1 MNFDPNYVL
10 SEVDQRR
17 IKPLLDD
24 IFDSTIKFTYLITM
38 TYPYR
43 ITDYTEVMKHNRHK
57 LYVLKK
63 NLNQSIKSFTTI
75 EKHTSPHNIRDPH
88 DPEFYTKTFYKED
101 DEGKTR
107 LVSRYGSLHT
117 HTLID
122 AENTSMNR
130 IRSLIRTHCSKEY
143 NSAFGG
149 FNIKRVND
157 KVSILS
163 YMTKDISLPYL
174 KDLNLDRRMV
184 IDTANSSIGR
194 NHPSIRGSYEVSRQ
208 NRISE
213 RVDRKLSYA
222 SSEYR

>member
-10 SEVDQRR
+10 TEIDERR

-24 IFDSTIKFTYLITM
+24 IFDSTIIFTYLITM
-38 TYPYR
+38 TYPFR

-88 DPEFYTKTFYKED
+88 DPELYTNTFYKDD
-101 DEGKTR
+101 DEGKKR

-122 AENTSMNR
+122 AQNTSMNR
-130 IRSLIRTHCSKEY
+130 IRNLIRTHCSKEY

-149 FNIKRVND
+149 FNIKKVTD
-157 KVSILS
+157 KVTILS

-184 IDTANSSIGR
+184 IDSANSSIGR

-213 RVDRKLSYA
+213 RLDRKLS
-222 SSEYR
+222 

>member
-1 MNFDPNYVL
+1 MNFDPDYVL
-10 SEVDQRR
+10 TEIDERR

-24 IFDSTIKFTYLITM
+24 IFDSTIIFTYFITM
-38 TYPYR
+38 TYPFR
-43 ITDYTEVMKHNRHK
+43 ITDYSEVMKHNRHK

-75 EKHTSPHNIRDPH
+75 EKHTSLYNIRDPH
-88 DPEFYTKTFYKED
+88 DPKLYTNTFYKDD
-101 DEGKTR
+101 DEGKKR

-149 FNIKRVND
+149 FNIKKVTD
-157 KVSILS
+157 KVTILS

-184 IDTANSSIGR
+184 IDSANSSIGR
-194 NHPSIRGSYEVSRQ
+194 NHPSIRGSYEVNRK

-213 RVDRKLSYA
+213 RLDRKLS
-222 SSEYR
+222 

>member
-1 MNFDPNYVL
+1 MNFDPDYVL
-10 SEVDQRR
+10 TEIDERR

-24 IFDSTIKFTYLITM
+24 IFDSTIIFTYFITM
-38 TYPYR
+38 TYPFR
-43 ITDYTEVMKHNRHK
+43 ITDYSEVMKHNRHK

-75 EKHTSPHNIRDPH
+75 EKHTSPYNIRDPH
-88 DPEFYTKTFYKED
+88 DPELYTNTFYKDD
-101 DEGKTR
+101 DEGKKR

-122 AENTSMNR
+122 AQNTSMNR

-149 FNIKRVND
+149 FNIKKVTD
-157 KVSILS
+157 KVTILS

-184 IDTANSSIGR
+184 IDSANSSIGR
-194 NHPSIRGSYEVSRQ
+194 NHPSIRGSYEVNRQ

-213 RVDRKLSYA
+213 RLDRKLS
-222 SSEYR
+222 

>member
-1 MNFDPNYVL
+1 MNFDPDYVL
-10 SEVDQRR
+10 TEIDERR

-24 IFDSTIKFTYLITM
+24 IFDSTIIFTYFITM
-38 TYPYR
+38 TYPFR
-43 ITDYTEVMKHNRHK
+43 ITDYSEVMKHNRHK

-75 EKHTSPHNIRDPH
+75 EKHTSPYNIRDPH
-88 DPEFYTKTFYKED
+88 DPELYTNTFYKDD
-101 DEGKTR
+101 DEGKKR

-122 AENTSMNR
+122 AQNTSMNR

-149 FNIKRVND
+149 FNIKKVTD
-157 KVSILS
+157 KVTILS

-184 IDTANSSIGR
+184 IDSANSSIGR
-194 NHPSIRGSYEVSRQ
+194 NHPSIRGSYEVNRK

-213 RVDRKLSYA
+213 RLDRKLS
-222 SSEYR
+222 

>member
-1 MNFDPNYVL
+1 MNFDPDYVL
-10 SEVDQRR
+10 TEIDERR

-24 IFDSTIKFTYLITM
+24 IFDSTIIFTYLITM
-38 TYPYR
+38 TYPFR
-43 ITDYTEVMKHNRHK
+43 ITDYSEVMKHNRHK

-75 EKHTSPHNIRDPH
+75 EKHTSPYNIRDPH
-88 DPEFYTKTFYKED
+88 DPELYTNTFYKDD
-101 DEGKTR
+101 DEGKKR

-122 AENTSMNR
+122 AQNTSMNR

-174 KDLNLDRRMV
+174 KDLELDRRMV

-194 NHPSIRGSYEVSRQ
+194 NHPSIRGVYEVNRK

-213 RVDRKLSYA
+213 RVDRSLST
-222 SSEYR
+222 RP

>member
-1 MNFDPNYVL
+1 MNFDPDYVL
-10 SEVDQRR
+10 SEVDERR

-24 IFDSTIKFTYLITM
+24 IFNSTIKFTYFITM

-57 LYVLKK
+57 LYVLKQ
-63 NLNQSIKSFTTI
+63 NLNQPIKSFTTI

-88 DPEFYTKTFYKED
+88 DPEFYTKNFYKED

-107 LVSRYGSLHT
+107 LISRYGSLHT

-122 AENTSMNR
+122 AENTTGNK
-130 IRSLIRTHCSKEY
+130 IRNLIRTHCSREY

-149 FNIKRVND
+149 FNIKKVTD
-157 KVSILS
+157 KVIILS

-184 IDTANSSIGR
+184 IDTANSSIGK

-213 RVDRKLSYA
+213 RVDRSLSTTP
-222 SSEYR
+222 

>member
-1 MNFDPNYVL
+1 MNFDPDYVL

-24 IFDSTIKFTYLITM
+24 IFDSTIKFTYFITM

-43 ITDYTEVMKHNRHK
+43 ITDYSEVMKHNRHK
-57 LYVLKK
+57 LYVLKQ
-63 NLNQSIKSFTTI
+63 NLNQPIKSFTTI

-122 AENTSMNR
+122 AQNTTANK

-149 FNIKRVND
+149 FNIKKVTD
-157 KVSILS
+157 KVTILS
-163 YMTKDISLPYL
+163 YMTKNIS
-174 KDLNLDRRMV
+174 
-184 IDTANSSIGR
+184 
-194 NHPSIRGSYEVSRQ
+194 
-208 NRISE
+208 
-213 RVDRKLSYA
+213 
-222 SSEYR
+222 

>member
-1 MNFDPNYVL
+1 MNFDPDYVL
-10 SEVDQRR
+10 SEVDERR

-24 IFDSTIKFTYLITM
+24 IFNSTIKFTYFITM

-57 LYVLKK
+57 LYVLKQ
-63 NLNQSIKSFTTI
+63 NLNQPIKSFTTI
-75 EKHTSPHNIRDPH
+75 EKHTSPHNIRDPQ

-107 LVSRYGSLHT
+107 LISRYGSLHT

-122 AENTSMNR
+122 AQNTSMNR
-130 IRSLIRTHCSKEY
+130 IRSLIRTHCSREY

-149 FNIKRVND
+149 FNIKKVTD
-157 KVSILS
+157 KVTILS

-184 IDTANSSIGR
+184 IDTANSSIGK

-213 RVDRKLSYA
+213 RFDRSLSTTP
-222 SSEYR
+222 

>member
-1 MNFDPNYVL
+1 MNFDPDYVL
-10 SEVDQRR
+10 TEVDQRR

-24 IFDSTIKFTYLITM
+24 IFDSTIIFTYLITM
-38 TYPYR
+38 TYPFR
-43 ITDYTEVMKHNRHK
+43 ITDYSEVMKHNRHK

-75 EKHTSPHNIRDPH
+75 EKHTSPYNIRDPH
-88 DPEFYTKTFYKED
+88 DPELYTNTFYKDD
-101 DEGKTR
+101 DEGKKR

-122 AENTSMNR
+122 AQNTSMNR

-149 FNIKRVND
+149 FNIKKVTD
-157 KVSILS
+157 KVTILS

-174 KDLNLDRRMV
+174 KNLNLDRRMV
-184 IDTANSSIGR
+184 IDSANSSIGR
-194 NHPSIRGSYEVSRQ
+194 NHPSIRGSYEVNRQ

-213 RVDRKLSYA
+213 RLDRKLS
-222 SSEYR
+222 

>member
-1 MNFDPNYVL
+1 MNLDPNYVL
-10 SEVDQRR
+10 TEIDERR

-24 IFDSTIKFTYLITM
+24 IFDSTIKFTYFISM
-38 TYPYR
+38 TYLNR

-63 NLNQSIKSFTTI
+63 NLKQSIKSFTTI
-75 EKHTSPHNIRDPH
+75 EKHTSPYNIRDPH

-101 DEGKTR
+101 DEGKKR

-122 AENTSMNR
+122 AKNTSMNR
-130 IRSLIRTHCSKEY
+130 IRTLIRTHCSREY
-143 NSAFGG
+143 NSSFGG
-149 FNIKRVND
+149 FNIKKVTD
-157 KVSILS
+157 KVNILS

-174 KDLNLDRRMV
+174 KDLELDRRMV

-194 NHPSIRGSYEVSRQ
+194 NHPSIRGIYEVNRK

-213 RVDRKLSYA
+213 RVDRELFYA
-222 SSEYR
+222 SSEHR

>member
-1 MNFDPNYVL
+1 MNFDPDYVL
-10 SEVDQRR
+10 TEIDERR

-24 IFDSTIKFTYLITM
+24 IFDSTIIFTYLITM
-38 TYPYR
+38 TYPFR
-43 ITDYTEVMKHNRHK
+43 ITDYSEVMKHNRHK

-88 DPEFYTKTFYKED
+88 DPELYTNTFYKDD
-101 DEGKTR
+101 DEGKKR

-149 FNIKRVND
+149 FNIKKVTD
-157 KVSILS
+157 KVTILS

-184 IDTANSSIGR
+184 IDSANSSIGR
-194 NHPSIRGSYEVSRQ
+194 NHPSIRGVYEVNRK

-213 RVDRKLSYA
+213 RLDRKLS
-222 SSEYR
+222 

>member
-1 MNFDPNYVL
+1 MNFDPDYVL
-10 SEVDQRR
+10 TDVDERR

-24 IFDSTIKFTYLITM
+24 IFDSTIKFTYFITM

-43 ITDYTEVMKHNRHK
+43 ITDYSEVMKHNRHK
-57 LYVLKK
+57 LWILKK
-63 NLNQSIKSFTTI
+63 NLKQSIKSFTTI
-75 EKHTSPHNIRDPH
+75 EKHTSPHNILDPE

-101 DEGKTR
+101 DEGKKR

-122 AENTSMNR
+122 AHNTTMNK
-130 IRSLIRTHCSKEY
+130 IRNLIRTYCSKEY

-149 FNIKRVND
+149 FNIKKVTD
-157 KVSILS
+157 KVTILS

-174 KDLNLDRRMV
+174 KDLELDRRMV

-194 NHPSIRGSYEVSRQ
+194 NHPSIRGVYEVNRQ
-208 NRISE
+208 KRLSE
-213 RVDRKLSYA
+213 RIDRKLSYA
-222 SSEYR
+222 S

>member
-10 SEVDQRR
+10 TEIDERR

-24 IFDSTIKFTYLITM
+24 IFDSTIIFTYLITM
-38 TYPYR
+38 TYPFR
-43 ITDYTEVMKHNRHK
+43 ITDYSEVMKHNRHK

-88 DPEFYTKTFYKED
+88 DPELYTNTFYKDD
-101 DEGKTR
+101 DEGKKR

-122 AENTSMNR
+122 AQNTSMNR

-149 FNIKRVND
+149 FNIKKVTD
-157 KVSILS
+157 KVTILS

-184 IDTANSSIGR
+184 IDSANSSIGR
-194 NHPSIRGSYEVSRQ
+194 NHPSIRGSYEVNRK

-213 RVDRKLSYA
+213 RLDRKLS
-222 SSEYR
+222 

>member
-1 MNFDPNYVL
+1 MNYDPDYVL
-10 SEVDQRR
+10 TEVDERR

-24 IFDSTIKFTYLITM
+24 IFDSTIIFTYLITM

-43 ITDYTEVMKHNRHK
+43 ITDYSEVMKHNRHK

-88 DPEFYTKTFYKED
+88 DPKLYTNTFYKDD
-101 DEGKTR
+101 DEGKKR

-122 AENTSMNR
+122 AQNTSMNR

-149 FNIKRVND
+149 FNIKKVTD
-157 KVSILS
+157 KVTILS

-194 NHPSIRGSYEVSRQ
+194 NHPSIRGVYEVNRK

-213 RVDRKLSYA
+213 RVDRSLSTTP
-222 SSEYR
+222 

>member
-1 MNFDPNYVL
+1 MNYDPDYVL
-10 SEVDQRR
+10 TEVDERR

-24 IFDSTIKFTYLITM
+24 IFDSTIIFTYLITM

-88 DPEFYTKTFYKED
+88 DPELYTNTFYKDD
-101 DEGKTR
+101 DEGKKR

-149 FNIKRVND
+149 FNIKKVTD
-157 KVSILS
+157 KVTILS

-184 IDTANSSIGR
+184 IDSANSSIGR
-194 NHPSIRGSYEVSRQ
+194 NHPSIRGSYEVNRK

-213 RVDRKLSYA
+213 RLDRKLS
-222 SSEYR
+222 

>member
-1 MNFDPNYVL
+1 MNFDPDYVL
-10 SEVDQRR
+10 TEVDQRR

-88 DPEFYTKTFYKED
+88 DPEFYTKTFYKKD

-122 AENTSMNR
+122 AQNTTGNK
-130 IRSLIRTHCSKEY
+130 IRNLIRTYCSKEY

-149 FNIKRVND
+149 FNIKKVTD
-157 KVSILS
+157 KVTILS

-194 NHPSIRGSYEVSRQ
+194 NHPSIRGSYEVNRK
-208 NRISE
+208 NRIYE
-213 RVDRKLSYA
+213 RVDGELFYA
-222 SSEYR
+222 SSEHR